1 MAYFTPEQ
9 ISRAKDIDLLTYL
22 QNFNPDELVY
32 ESRNTYHTRT
42 HDSLKINNG
51 MWYWFSRNIGG
62 KNALEYLIQV
72 EEYKFTDAVSHLL
85 NQKGLEKKYI
95 PKQILTEKEKID
107 RLDLPKK
114 AANNYKVMSYLQ
126 SRGISKNI
134 IDECINKGYIYQEY
148 PKNNVVFVGFDEEN
162 NPRYAGVRGTNS
174 SRYMHDAYGSD
185 KAYSFKLKSV
195 VKNNS
200 VHLFESAIDLLSY
213 ATFKELKDEKWDEEN
228 LLSLAGVYSPGKDI
242 LNSKVPKTVSTFLK
256 NNSNVDTIYI
266 HFDNDTAG
274 RIATQA
280 LINSFSDSYK
290 IINDP
295 PKSGKDFNDYL
306 CDFLQINRHKCYE
319 NYR

>member
-9 ISRAKDIDLLTYL
+9 ITRAKEIDLLTYL

-85 NQKGLEKKYI
+85 NQKGLEKKYV
-95 PKQILTEKEKID
+95 PKQILTEKEKRD

-228 LLSLAGVYSPGKDI
+228 LLSLAGIYSPGKDI

>member
-9 ISRAKDIDLLTYL
+9 ISRAKEIDLLTYL

-85 NQKGLEKKYI
+85 NQKGLEKKYV
-95 PKQILTEKEKID
+95 PKQILTEKEKRD

-228 LLSLAGVYSPGKDI
+228 LLSLAGIYSPGKDI

-290 IINDP
+290 IINEP

>member
-9 ISRAKDIDLLTYL
+9 ISRAKEIDLLTYL

-85 NQKGLEKKYI
+85 NQKGLEKKYV

-228 LLSLAGVYSPGKDI
+228 LLSLAGIYSPGKDI

-306 CDFLQINRHKCYE
+306 CNFLQINRHKCYE

>member
-9 ISRAKDIDLLTYL
+9 ISRAKEIDLLTYL

-85 NQKGLEKKYI
+85 NQKGLEKKYV

-195 VKNNS
+195 IKNNS

-228 LLSLAGVYSPGKDI
+228 LLSLAGIYSPGKDI

-290 IINDP
+290 IINEP

>member
-9 ISRAKDIDLLTYL
+9 ISRAKEIDLLTYL
-22 QNFNPDELVY
+22 QNYNPDELVY

-85 NQKGLEKKYI
+85 NQKGLEKRYI

-114 AANNYKVMSYLQ
+114 ASNNYKVMSYLQ

-148 PKNNVVFVGFDEEN
+148 PKNNVVFVGFDEDN

-213 ATFKELKDEKWDEEN
+213 ATFKELKNEKWDEEN
-228 LLSLAGVYSPGKDI
+228 LLSLAGIYSPGKDI

-256 NNSNVDTIYI
+256 NNSNVDTIYL

-280 LINSFSDSYK
+280 LINSFSESYK
-290 IINDP
+290 IVNDP

>member
-9 ISRAKDIDLLTYL
+9 ISRAKEIDLLTYL

-42 HDSLKINNG
+42 HDSLIINNG

-85 NQKGLEKKYI
+85 NQKGLEKKYV

-228 LLSLAGVYSPGKDI
+228 LLSLAGIYSPGKDI

>member
-9 ISRAKDIDLLTYL
+9 ISRAKEIDLLTYL

-85 NQKGLEKKYI
+85 NQKGLEKKYV

-228 LLSLAGVYSPGKDI
+228 LLSLAGIYSPGKDI

>member
-1 MAYFTPEQ
+1 MAYFTTSQ
-9 ISRAKDIDLLTYL
+9 ISRAKEIDLLTYL
-22 QNFNPDELVY
+22 QNNNPDELVY

-62 KNALEYLIQV
+62 KTALEYLIQV
-72 EEYKFTDAVSHLL
+72 EEYSFTDAVSHLL
-85 NQKGLEKKYI
+85 NQKGLEKRYI
-95 PKQILTEKEKID
+95 PKQILTEKEKIE

-114 AANNYKVMSYLQ
+114 APNNFKAISYLL

-134 IDECINKGYIYQEY
+134 IDECINKGFIYQEY
-148 PKNNVVFVGFDEEN
+148 PKNNVVFVGYDDDN
-162 NPRYAGVRGTNS
+162 IPRYAGVRGTNS

-195 VKNNS
+195 IQSNS

-213 ATFKELKDEKWDEEN
+213 ATFKELNNGKWDEEN
-228 LLSLAGVYSPGKDI
+228 LLSLAGIYSPSKDI
-242 LNSKVPKTVSTFLK
+242 LNSKIPKTVSTFLK
-256 NNSNVDTIYI
+256 NNSNIDTIYI
-266 HFDNDTAG
+266 HFDNDNAG
-274 RIATQA
+274 RIATEA

-290 IINDP
+290 VINDP
-295 PKSGKDFNDYL
+295 PKSGKDYNDYL
-306 CDFLQINRHKCYE
+306 CSFLKINRHKNYE

>member
-9 ISRAKDIDLLTYL
+9 ISRAKEIDLLTYL
-22 QNFNPDELVY
+22 QNYNPDELVY

-85 NQKGLEKKYI
+85 NQKGLEKRYI

-114 AANNYKVMSYLQ
+114 ASNNYKIMSYLQ

-213 ATFKELKDEKWDEEN
+213 ATFKELKNEKWDEEN
-228 LLSLAGVYSPGKDI
+228 LLSLAGIYSPGKDI

>member
-9 ISRAKDIDLLTYL
+9 ISRAKEIDLLTYL
-22 QNFNPDELVY
+22 QNYNPDELVY

-85 NQKGLEKKYI
+85 NQKGIEKRYI
-95 PKQILTEKEKID
+95 PKQILTEKEKIE

-114 AANNYKVMSYLQ
+114 ASNNYKVMAYLQ

-148 PKNNVVFVGFDEEN
+148 PKNNVVFVGYDDNN

-195 VKNNS
+195 INNNS

-213 ATFKELKDEKWDEEN
+213 ATFKELKNEKWDEEN
-228 LLSLAGVYSPGKDI
+228 LLSLAGIYSPGKDI

-274 RIATQA
+274 RIATEA

-306 CDFLQINRHKCYE
+306 CDFLQINRHKSYE

>member
-9 ISRAKDIDLLTYL
+9 ISRAKEIDLLTYL
-22 QNFNPDELVY
+22 QNYNPDELVY

-85 NQKGLEKKYI
+85 NQKGLEKRYI
-95 PKQILTEKEKID
+95 PKQILTEKEKIE

-114 AANNYKVMSYLQ
+114 ASNNYKVMAYLQ

-162 NPRYAGVRGTNS
+162 NPRYAGVRGTHS

-195 VKNNS
+195 IKNNS

-228 LLSLAGVYSPGKDI
+228 LLSLAGIYNPGKDI
-242 LNSKVPKTVSTFLK
+242 LNSKVPKTVYTFLK

-274 RIATQA
+274 RIATEA

>member
-9 ISRAKDIDLLTYL
+9 ISRAKEIDLLTYL
-22 QNFNPDELVY
+22 QNYNPDELVY

-85 NQKGLEKKYI
+85 NQKGLEKRYI

-114 AANNYKVMSYLQ
+114 ASNNYKIMSYLQ

-213 ATFKELKDEKWDEEN
+213 ATFKELKNEKWDEEN
-228 LLSLAGVYSPGKDI
+228 LLSLAGIYSPGKDI

-280 LINSFSDSYK
+280 LINSFSDIYK

>member
-9 ISRAKDIDLLTYL
+9 ISRAKEIDLLTYL
-22 QNFNPDELVY
+22 QNYNHEELVY

-62 KNALEYLIQV
+62 KTALEYLIQV
-72 EEYKFTDAVSHLL
+72 EDYSFTDAVSHLL
-85 NQKGLEKKYI
+85 NQKGLEKRYI

-107 RLDLPKK
+107 RLHLPKK
-114 AANNYKVMSYLQ
+114 APNNYKVISYLQ
-126 SRGISKNI
+126 SRGISKSI
-134 IDECINKGYIYQEY
+134 IDECINKGFIYQEY
-148 PKNNVVFVGFDEEN
+148 LKNNVVFVGYDEDN

-195 VKNNS
+195 IDNNS

-213 ATFKELKDEKWDEEN
+213 ATFKELKNEKWDEEN
-228 LLSLAGVYSPGKDI
+228 LLSLAGIYSPGKDI
-242 LNSKVPKTVSTFLK
+242 LNSKIPKTVSNFLE
-256 NNSNVDTIYI
+256 NNSNIDTIYI
-266 HFDNDTAG
+266 HFDNDNAG

-290 IINDP
+290 VIDDP

-306 CDFLQINRHKCYE
+306 CNFLKINRQNNYE
-319 NYR
+319 NCR